1 MSKKETLSE
10 GKRQILSGNTA
21 LAEAAVR
28 AGCKFY
34 AGYPITPQTAITE
47 YLSERMAETGGV
59 FVQAESEVAAINMV
73 LGASAA
79 GARAMTA
86 TSCQGLS
93 LMAEGMSSLA
103 AGRIPGVIVDVQRG
117 GAGTGAILPSQ
128 CDYSFVTRSLGHGGL
143 HAYVFGPSTVQE
155 IVDVTGRAF
164 DIADEYR
171 TPVLILTDGVLGLM
185 MEAVTL
191 PEFKK
196 DIPDREWKIEG
207 REGLR
212 PKMMTGDNV
221 KPPIAQENRL
231 RDIFVPMYEEWEQDP
246 LYEEVETEDA
256 ELIIAAWGSVAR
268 VAKTALKELREEG
281 YRVGMIRPISL
292 YPFPTQAFRS
302 LDPAKV
308 KNIVVAEHALP
319 PQLMFD
325 VDHAVQGRIPLT
337 SCTHSSGV
345 LLSPDEI
352 ADACRKL
359 L

>member
-28 AGCKFY
+28 CGCKFY

-47 YLSERMAETGGV
+47 YLSERMGETGGE

-73 LGASAA
+73 LGASAV

-103 AGRIPGVIVDVQRG
+103 AGRLPAVIVDVQRG
-117 GAGTGAILPSQ
+117 GAGTGSIAPSQ

-143 HAYVFGPSTVQE
+143 HAYVLGPSTVQE
-155 IVDVTGRAF
+155 IVDVTQKAF

-171 TPVLILTDGVLGLM
+171 TPVIILTDGVLGLM

-191 PEFKK
+191 PEFVETLPEK
-196 DIPDREWKIEG
+196 DWIITG
-207 REGLR
+207 REGMRAKKMTSDNAR
-212 PKMMTGDNV
+212 PAS
-221 KPPIAQENRL
+221 AQEQKL
-231 RDIFVPMYEEWEQDP
+231 RAYDRMYKEWESDP
-246 LYEEVETEDA
+246 LYEEVCMEDA
-256 ELIIAAWGSVAR
+256 ELVIAAWGSVAR
-268 VAKTALKELREEG
+268 VAKTAIRNLRAEG
-281 YRVGMIRPISL
+281 HKVGMIRPISL
-292 YPFPTQAFRS
+292 YPFPTDVFRK
-302 LDPAKV
+302 LDPGKV
-308 KNIVVAEHALP
+308 KNIVVAEHAMP
-319 PQLMFD
+319 PQLLHD
-325 VDHAVQGRIPLT
+325 VDFAVQGKIPLS
-337 SCTHSSGV
+337 SCTHCAGV
-345 LLSPDEI
+345 LLTPEEI
-352 ADACRKL
+352 ADACREL